1 MKGRIYR
8 ELLMRWSWKL
18 RNKKSG
24 VQEAG
29 KLDYVIAFLTG
40 GIICGICQMFLD
52 KTKWMPGRIMTGLV
66 VGGAVLGALGL
77 YEPFAEWAGCGASV
91 PLLGF
96 GNVLFGG
103 VKKGILE
110 KGFLGIFTGGFTAGA
125 AGICAAL
132 VFSYIASLVFKP
144 KMR

>member
-1 MKGRIYR
+1 M
-8 ELLMRWSWKL
+8 
-18 RNKKSG
+18 
-24 VQEAG
+24 
-29 KLDYVIAFLTG
+29 DYVISFLVG
-40 GIICGICQMFLD
+40 GAICGICQIFLD

-66 VGGAVLGALGL
+66 VIGCVLGMFGI
-77 YEPFAEWAGCGASV
+77 YEPFARWAGCGATV

-96 GNVLFGG
+96 GNTLVKG
-103 VKKGILE
+103 VKEGIAD

-132 VFSYIASLVFKP
+132 VFSYIASWIFKP

>member
-1 MKGRIYR
+1 M
-8 ELLMRWSWKL
+8 
-18 RNKKSG
+18 
-24 VQEAG
+24 
-29 KLDYVIAFLTG
+29 DYVISFLVG
-40 GIICGICQMFLD
+40 GAICGICQIFLD

-66 VGGAVLGALGL
+66 VIGAILGSIGI
-77 YEPFAEWAGCGASV
+77 YEPFADWAGCGASV

-96 GNVLFGG
+96 GNLLFRG
-103 VKKGILE
+103 VKKGIEE

-132 VFSYIASLVFKP
+132 VFSYLASLIFKP